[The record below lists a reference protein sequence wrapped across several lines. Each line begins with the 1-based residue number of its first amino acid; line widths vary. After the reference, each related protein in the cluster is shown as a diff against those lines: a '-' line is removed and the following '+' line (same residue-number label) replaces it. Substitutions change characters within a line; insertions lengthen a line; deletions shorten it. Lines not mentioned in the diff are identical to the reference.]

1 MFVDGLQTKDPKK
14 DVIIDKDMLQMLCE
28 LASSEKDRRLI
39 KYAVCTS
46 SQLSATL
53 AKNLYGMSD
62 LAMLQKEVTQAL
74 DESQEIRKVVTK
86 IASIERSV
94 ALERL
99 GVVASDSDENSD
111 SSSDNEESTDD
122 LTDNGRVH
130 IRMFGSCLDLAAV
143 HIGRNGY
150 RCHWLRG

>member
-1 MFVDGLQTKDPKK
+1 
-14 DVIIDKDMLQMLCE
+14 MLCE

-46 SQLSATL
+46 SQLSATS

-86 IASIERSV
+86 IASMERSV

-122 LTDNGRVH
+122 LTDNDANSENNKYLKDDR
-130 IRMFGSCLDLAAV
+130 AV
-143 HIGRNGY
+143 
-150 RCHWLRG
+150 LREYWREWQESSRRISTY

>member
-1 MFVDGLQTKDPKK
+1 
-14 DVIIDKDMLQMLCE
+14 MLQMLCE

-46 SQLSATL
+46 SQLSATS

-86 IASIERSV
+86 IASMERSV

-99 GVVASDSDENSD
+99 GIVASD

-122 LTDNGRVH
+122 LTDNDANSENNKYLKDDR
-130 IRMFGSCLDLAAV
+130 AV
-143 HIGRNGY
+143 
-150 RCHWLRG
+150 LREYWREWQESSRRISTY